1 MVVSSTLVH
10 DLLLMK
16 LLFDSEEGYFLRLYT
31 EISFGRMK
39 WPLSFTLGRNLDVLA
54 EEESEEEEVDEGH
67 KREVSRN
74 ITGHALVVWYYDKG
88 PIFWLRK
95 NAVFPQSLT

>member
-1 MVVSSTLVH
+1 M
-10 DLLLMK
+10 
-16 LLFDSEEGYFLRLYT
+16 RLYT

-74 ITGHALVVWYYDKG
+74 ITGHALV
-88 PIFWLRK
+88 L
-95 NAVFPQSLT
+95 

>member
-1 MVVSSTLVH
+1 M
-10 DLLLMK
+10 
-16 LLFDSEEGYFLRLYT
+16 RLYT

-39 WPLSFTLGRNLDVLA
+39 WPLSLTLGRNLDVLA

-74 ITGHALVVWYYDKG
+74 ITGHALV
-88 PIFWLRK
+88 L
-95 NAVFPQSLT
+95 

>member
-1 MVVSSTLVH
+1 
-10 DLLLMK
+10 MK
-16 LLFDSEEGYFLRLYT
+16 LLFDSEEALARLSLRLYT

-67 KREVSRN
+67 KREVSYN
-74 ITGHALVVWYYDKG
+74 ITGHALV
-88 PIFWLRK
+88 L
-95 NAVFPQSLT
+95 